1 MAPDKG
7 PLKKKF
13 NAPKV
18 EPQGWCRSPHY
29 L

>member
-7 PLKKKF
+7 SLLKKS

-18 EPQGWCRSPHY
+18 EPQGWYPCY